1 MSMLKKFIVAA
12 VLVSTATPV
21 LASDTSDD
29 ARAARQ
35 AGETASETRRAASGS
50 VDGDAARR
58 DSKVEGTDH
67 PTGESTR
74 CDCRCPPNAG
84 YWSDPEPL
92 PDYGG

>member
-12 VLVSTATPV
+12 VLISTVTPV

-35 AGETASETRRAASGS
+35 ARETASEARAASER
-50 VDGDAARR
+50 VDGGTAHRN
-58 DSKVEGTDH
+58 SKVEGTDH
-67 PTGESTR
+67 PTGESTG
-74 CDCRCPPNAG
+74 CECRCAPKAG
-84 YWSDPEPL
+84 SWSHPEPL

>member
-29 ARAARQ
+29 ARAARL
-35 AGETASETRRAASGS
+35 ARETAPEARRAASGS
-50 VDGDAARR
+50 VDGGAAHR
-58 DSKVEGTDH
+58 DSKVERTDH
-67 PTGESTR
+67 PTGESTG
-74 CDCRCPPNAG
+74 CECRCPPNAG

>member
-35 AGETASETRRAASGS
+35 ARETASETRRAASGS
-50 VDGDAARR
+50 VDGGAAHR
-58 DSKVEGTDH
+58 DSKVEGTDY
-67 PTGESTR
+67 PTDESTR
-74 CDCRCPPNAG
+74 CECRCSPNAG